1 MKGYSVIPI
10 ICNEQLAPPHC
21 HHCVLSECLLF
32 PLCFCLEALVCA
44 FVAFCRGLMVASS
57 PKTLVVEDDFLVVFQ
72 SNLKVDSSIRRDE
85 ITEKL
90 SELL

>member
-1 MKGYSVIPI
+1 MKGYSVILI

-32 PLCFCLEALVCA
+32 PLRFCLEALVCTI
-44 FVAFCRGLMVASS
+44 VAFCRGLMMAFF
-57 PKTLVVEDDFLVVFQ
+57 PKELVVEDDFFVVFQ
-72 SNLKVDSSIRRDE
+72 SNLKVDYSIRRDE
-85 ITEKL
+85 IIEKL